1 MRGAYRPSHYNGL
14 GGGSGVAESW
24 PSVRVEHVE
33 SSGAGDAAE
42 VGALLSVRAFLS
54 LGELTPDDVHVQV
67 LHGKIDC
74 NDVLT
79 GVTVQDLELAESCVG
94 GLAPLCC
101 RSSASCTKGR
111 SLPRPPGHL
120 HREDLRTG
128 IVHAEYQVA
137 FGGPPVRCGN
147 PRRVGRAGRG
157 ARRVM

>member
-1 MRGAYRPSHYNGL
+1 MHARAYRPSHYNGL

-42 VGALLSVRAFLS
+42 VGAPLSVRAFLS

-94 GLAPLCC
+94 G
-101 RSSASCTKGR
+101 R
-111 SLPRPPGHL
+111 
-120 HREDLRTG
+120 HRFDG
-128 IVHAEYQVA
+128 PIVLDRGGA
-137 FGGPPVRCGN
+137 FGYTVREI
-147 PRRVGRAGRG
+147 PRNDLLTSVAEPGVVAV
-157 ARRVM
+157 A